1 MNVPPPARRRE
12 YQAARR
18 LALYLHTCPCP
29 IAQDG
34 QLAGAE
40 GDKDAAGL
48 VQKKFARFLR
58 RCPDGVVLVD
68 GGAIQPRPAAVM
80 PLITALSERG
90 TFTLNGRD
98 VSPASALF
106 VVTIRTDVPGMEPVS
121 ATLDEDETN
130 QKVKGRLLAWLVGSG
145 RPRSDDPKAINALAL
160 RRRFDVTAFW
170 K

>member
-1 MNVPPPARRRE
+1 
-12 YQAARR
+12 
-18 LALYLHTCPCP
+18 
-29 IAQDG
+29 
-34 QLAGAE
+34 
-40 GDKDAAGL
+40 
-48 VQKKFARFLR
+48 
-58 RCPDGVVLVD
+58 
-68 GGAIQPRPAAVM
+68 M

-106 VVTIRTDVPGMEPVS
+106 VMTIRTDVPGMEPVS
-121 ATLDEDETN
+121 STLDEDETN

-160 RRRFDVTAFW
+160 RRRFDVTAYW